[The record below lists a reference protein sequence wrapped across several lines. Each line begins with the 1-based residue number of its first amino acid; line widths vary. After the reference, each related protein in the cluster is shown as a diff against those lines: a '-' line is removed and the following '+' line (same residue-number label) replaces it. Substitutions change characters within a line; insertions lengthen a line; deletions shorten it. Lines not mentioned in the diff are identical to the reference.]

1 MVVFP
6 REEPVIENLNSYYL
20 DPSKLLEHYQGQL
33 DSGVIH
39 FKSAGAEGAVFFDK
53 DGLLEGVYESREG
66 KLLGKRAV
74 ERLIHTTQSDNY
86 TMGVYQ
92 VQAEQIYFW
101 TSVLAAKRVYE
112 NLSTEFTDLEGLMRK
127 MASES
132 LSGYIEI
139 SVTSS
144 EGGALVFFRNGR
156 VLGGSYSWNKG
167 GLDRSKESRDSII
180 RMAKEKG
187 AVFHVSKISADKAEG
202 AEKSAKVPPQN
213 ILESMEE
220 LLIAVENLFRSNK
233 STKGDFRTLLKK
245 KFLDLAES
253 YPFLDPFAGE
263 LEYTDQKI
271 RFTGDAGEADLAEG
285 LLASVKSLA
294 EENGVQSQIKATMDS
309 WFKKHGKKL
318 ILLGV
323 KP

>member
-39 FKSAGAEGAVFFDK
+39 WKSAGAEGAVFFDK
-53 DGLLEGVYESREG
+53 DGLLEGVYESKEE
-66 KLLGKRAV
+66 KLAGKRAV
-74 ERLIHTTQSDNY
+74 ERLIHSTQSDNY
-86 TMGVYQ
+86 TIGVYQ
-92 VQAEQIYFW
+92 IQAEQLYFW
-101 TSVLAAKRVYE
+101 TSILSAKRVYE

-127 MASES
+127 MASEN

-139 SVTSS
+139 SVMTS
-144 EGGALVFFRNGR
+144 EDGALVFFRNGR
-156 VLGGSYSWNKG
+156 ILGGSYSWSKG
-167 GLDRSKESRDSII
+167 SLDRSKESRDSII

-187 AVFHVSKISADKAEG
+187 AVFHVSKMSAEKAEN
-202 AEKSAKVPPQN
+202 AEKTADIPPQH
-213 ILESMEE
+213 ILESIEE
-220 LLIAVENLFRSNK
+220 LLVAVENLFRSNR

-245 KFLDLAES
+245 KFLELAET

-263 LEYTDQKI
+263 LEYTDHKI
-271 RFTGDAGEADLAEG
+271 RFTGDAGETELVEG
-285 LLASVKSLA
+285 LLASVKGLA
-294 EENGVQSQIKATMDS
+294 EENGIQPQLKATMDS
-309 WFKKHGKKL
+309 WFKKHGRTL
-318 ILLGV
+318 VLLGV